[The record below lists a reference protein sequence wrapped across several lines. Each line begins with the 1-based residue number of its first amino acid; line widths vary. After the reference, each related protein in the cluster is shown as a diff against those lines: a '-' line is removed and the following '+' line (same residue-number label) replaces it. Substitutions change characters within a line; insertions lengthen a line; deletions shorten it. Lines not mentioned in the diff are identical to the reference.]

1 MTPRSIRRAA
11 ERRANKL
18 ARKAAQQGVILA
30 AENQLPSAE
39 METLAET
46 QSETSEPAIIPAPA
60 ANAHLSTVTSTLTGE
75 PTLLSAADAAPYGQ
89 LLRDYQTEFQPV
101 GLLESELVQT
111 LAETIWRTRRLRA
124 LESSIFAKGRV
135 EFAAQFAE
143 HKPEL
148 RVSLIEVHTFLT
160 YEKQLRGLQLQEARL
175 SRRAEKASAELR
187 LLQNERHQREQRML
201 RKEEEEQQRQLE
213 VAAKLYQAAKQ
224 NRQPFNPGENGFE
237 FSNHEIESYLAQKQ
251 AVKNQFAAA
260 KAA

>member
-30 AENQLPSAE
+30 TENQLPSAE
-39 METLAET
+39 TETPAET
-46 QSETSEPAIIPAPA
+46 QSETSEPTIIPAAA
-60 ANAHLSTVTSTLTGE
+60 ANAYLSAVTSTLTGE
-75 PTLLSAADAAPYGQ
+75 PILLPAVDATQYDQ
-89 LLRDYQTEFQPV
+89 LLRDYQNEFQPI
-101 GLLESELVQT
+101 GLQESELVQT

-124 LESSIFAKGRV
+124 LESSIFARGRI
-135 EFAAQFAE
+135 EFAEQFAE

-148 RVSLIEVHTFLT
+148 RQPLIEVHTFLT

-175 SRRAEKASAELR
+175 SRRADKASAELR
-187 LLQNERHQREQRML
+187 LLQKERHQREQHAL

-213 VAAKLYQAAKQ
+213 AAAKLYLAAKS

-251 AVKNQFAAA
+251 AVKNQFAA